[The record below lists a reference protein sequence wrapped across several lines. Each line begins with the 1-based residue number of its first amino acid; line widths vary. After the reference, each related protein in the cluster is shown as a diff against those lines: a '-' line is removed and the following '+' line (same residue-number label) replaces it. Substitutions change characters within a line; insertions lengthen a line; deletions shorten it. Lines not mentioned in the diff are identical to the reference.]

1 MTGLRVLH
9 VITRLVVG
17 GAQENT
23 LATVAGLQARGHEVV
38 LATGPA
44 DGPEGSL
51 LPRAYAMGLAPV
63 IIPALVRQPSPARD
77 AVALV
82 RLYGLMR
89 RHRFDVVHTH
99 TSKAGVLGR
108 VAAGLAKIPTVVHTP
123 HGHVF
128 DGYFGTRATRLVVA
142 VERACARRT
151 DALIAISD
159 PCRADHLRLG
169 VGTPEQFV
177 TIPSGIP
184 SQGRGD
190 RVDARRLLDAGPGE
204 LVLGCIGRL
213 VPVKGQ
219 HLLLD
224 AFARIAPRHPRAR
237 LVLVGDGPCR
247 ADLEARA
254 RRLHLD
260 GIVRFTGLRD
270 DAAALLAGFDLYAQP
285 SLNEGMGRALAMA
298 MTAGL
303 PVVATQA
310 PGPAEL
316 LGSSS
321 DAGLLVPTGDTDALA
336 GALDRLL
343 ADERLRARLGDGGR
357 RRAGGFTTDLDMV
370 EAIEGLYIRL
380 AGVERGEDKEVGP
393 WPAIT

>member
-23 LATVAGLQARGHEVV
+23 LATVAGLQARGHKVV

-51 LPRAYAMGLAPV
+51 LPRAHAIGLSPV
-63 IIPALVRQPSPARD
+63 IIPELVRQPNPARD
-77 AVALV
+77 AVALA
-82 RLYGLMR
+82 RLRRLMR
-89 RHRFDVVHTH
+89 GHRFDVVHTH

-108 VAAGLAKIPTVVHTP
+108 AAARLAKVPTVVHTP

-128 DGYFGTRATRLVVA
+128 DGYFGPATTRLVVA

-159 PCRADHLRLG
+159 TCRADHLQLG
-169 VGTPEQFV
+169 IGTPEQFV

-184 SQGRGD
+184 AQATGD
-190 RVDARRLLDAGPGE
+190 RAEARRLLEADPGD
-204 LVLGCIGRL
+204 LVVGCIGRL
-213 VPVKGQ
+213 VPVKAQ

-224 AFARIAPRHPRAR
+224 AFAQTAPRHPRAR

-247 ADLEARA
+247 PDLEARA
-254 RRLHLD
+254 HRLGLD
-260 GIVRFTGLRD
+260 GLVRFAGLRD
-270 DAAALLAGFDLYAQP
+270 DAAALLAGFDLYVQP

-303 PVVATQA
+303 PAVAAQA

-316 LGSSS
+316 LGGSG
-321 DAGLLVPTGDTDALA
+321 DAGLLVPTGDTQGLA
-336 GALDRLL
+336 WALDQLL
-343 ADERLRARLGDGGR
+343 GDETLRARLGDAAR
-357 RRAGGFTTDLDMV
+357 RRAGGFVSDHDMV
-370 EAIEGLYIRL
+370 EAIERLYLRL
-380 AGVERGEDKEVGP
+380 VRVERGECKEVGP
-393 WPAIT
+393 WPAIS